1 MEKPILTNENQFP
14 TDEVIFSIIGKTNS
28 LWMTFFEFLK
38 EQYPDFNPEWRYY
51 KDGHSW
57 LMKVVRKK
65 KTVFWLSVIKDAFRI
80 TFYFSDKAEEDI
92 LSSGITNELKEHFK
106 HGKHYG
112 KIRGLTIVINDGKD
126 IEYVKELIPI
136 RMRY

>member
-1 MEKPILTNENQFP
+1 MENPILTDQDQFP
-14 TDEVIFSIIGKTNS
+14 TDDVIFSIIGKTNA
-28 LWMTFFEFLK
+28 LWIAFFEFLK
-38 EQYPDFNPEWRYY
+38 EQYPDFEPDWRYY

-92 LSSGITNELKEHFK
+92 LTSGISNELKEQFK
-106 HGKHYG
+106 YGKQYG
-112 KIRGLTIVINDGKD
+112 KIRGLTVVFDC
-126 IEYVKELIPI
+126 EEAMAYAKELIPI
-136 RMRY
+136 RIKY